1 MGSRTIDINMDMG
14 ESYGRW
20 RLGDEEGAMPW
31 ITSANIACGFHAG
44 DPSTMRASVR
54 LAIEHGVAV
63 GAHVGFPDLLGFG
76 RRSIDVTPDEVRDYT
91 TYQVGALEAIARS
104 EGGRLAHVKPHGA
117 LYGLCSSS
125 AEHAAA
131 VAQAIAALDADL
143 PLLLLSPEI
152 EPAIQAHGVRL
163 VVEAFPDLDYE
174 PSGRLVIESV
184 KRAWDPER
192 VAWRAV
198 RLALHRR
205 IDTTDGREL
214 DVDARTIC
222 LHGDAPNAVEIA
234 RAVRNA
240 LEAAAV
246 AVTATAIEGRPAT
259 PASGP
264 ATSSVRR
271 PRRGAPTGRTP
282 RPR

>member
-20 RLGDEEGAMPW
+20 RLGDDEGAMPW

-44 DPSTMRASVR
+44 DPSTMRAAAR
-54 LAIEHGVAV
+54 LALDHDVAI

-91 TYQVGALEAIARS
+91 AYQLGALDAIVRS

-125 AEHAAA
+125 EEHAAG
-131 VAQAIAALDADL
+131 VAAAIAGLDAGL

-152 EPAIQAHGVRL
+152 APAVEAQGVRL
-163 VVEAFPDLDYE
+163 VVEAFPDLNYE
-174 PSGRLVIESV
+174 PDARLVIEPV
-184 KRAWDPER
+184 KQAWDPDR
-192 VAWRAV
+192 VAERAV
-198 RLALHRR
+198 RIVLHRR
-205 IDTTDGREL
+205 IDATDGSEL
-214 DVDARTIC
+214 EVDARTLC

-234 RAVRNA
+234 RTVRSA
-240 LEAAAV
+240 LETAGI
-246 AVTATAIEGRPAT
+246 AVTSPWR
-259 PASGP
+259 S
-264 ATSSVRR
+264 
-271 PRRGAPTGRTP
+271 PRSRSAGQDARA
-282 RPR
+282 R